1 MCGRGSLSRAFGAGL
16 IAPTGA
22 FELRQFDR
30 MRAPF
35 RCAVERRLS
44 HSRRPVLPSELN
56 EKM

>member
-1 MCGRGSLSRAFGAGL
+1 VAGAARGPFGAGM

-30 MRAPF
+30 DEGSF
-35 RCAVERRLS
+35 RCGSKQDCPAPIA
-44 HSRRPVLPSELN
+44 PVLPTDLN